1 VKIVDRAESIIPEHG
16 PLARYHADLRKDTF
30 SHDPGQEAVV
40 LELQQLYEA
49 LLATT
54 PSTSGWGQRLRQAF
68 GLPAPV
74 QAVQGLYLWGGVG
87 RGKTY
92 LMDCFY
98 DSLPFPNK
106 RRTHFHRF
114 MSKLHAEL
122 KQLAYQSD
130 PLKLVAKRLADEVRV
145 LCFDEFFVSDITD
158 AMLLGT
164 LLEALFAHNVTLVAT
179 SNVPPDE
186 LYKNGLQRERFL
198 PAIAQ
203 LKQYTKVVHMP
214 DGQDFR
220 LRTLHSAPVYD
231 TPLGESAERNLICR
245 LQQLAPQTVIRPGEL
260 NVFDRTIATRA
271 ITDNIVWFDFAALC
285 DGPRSQQDYLEIA
298 SCFDTVI
305 VSNIP
310 VLDSTLENQARR
322 FINLID
328 VFYDHSVKLIAS
340 AAAPPTE
347 LYQGDKLAFE
357 FQRTASR
364 LLEMQSQEYLSRG
377 HHT

>member
-1 VKIVDRAESIIPEHG
+1 VKIVDHVESIIPEHG
-16 PLARYHADLRKDTF
+16 PLARYHADLRQAAF
-30 SHDPGQEAVV
+30 SPDPGQEAVV
-40 LELQQLYEA
+40 LELQRLYEA
-49 LLATT
+49 LLTT
-54 PSTSGWGQRLRQAF
+54 PSTTGWGQRLRQVF
-68 GLPAPV
+68 GLPAPA
-74 QAVQGLYLWGGVG
+74 QAVPGLYLWGGVG

-98 DSLPFPNK
+98 DSLPFAAK

-122 KQLAYQSD
+122 KQLAHQSD
-130 PLKLVAKRLADEVRV
+130 PLKLIAKQLANEVRV

-164 LLEALFAHNVTLVAT
+164 LFEALFAHNVTLVAT

-203 LKQYTKVVHMP
+203 LKQHTKVVHMP

-220 LRTLHSAPVYD
+220 LRALHSAPVYYA
-231 TPLGESAERNLICR
+231 PLNESAERNLTR
-245 LQQLAPQTVIRPGEL
+245 RFQQLAPQATIRPGEL
-260 NVFDRTIATRA
+260 NVLDRTIATRA
-271 ITDNIVWFDFAALC
+271 MTDNIVWLDFAALC

-305 VSNIP
+305 VSHVPIFDP
-310 VLDSTLENQARR
+310 TLENQARR

-328 VFYDHSVKLIAS
+328 VFYDRGVKLILS
-340 AAAPPTE
+340 AAAVPTQ
-347 LYQGDKLAFE
+347 LYQGEKLAFE

-364 LLEMQSQEYLSRG
+364 LLEMQSQEYLARS
-377 HHT
+377 HQA

>member
-1 VKIVDRAESIIPEHG
+1 MKIVDHVESIIPEQG
-16 PLARYHADLRKDTF
+16 PLARYHADLRQAAF
-30 SHDPGQEAVV
+30 SPDPGQEAVV
-40 LELQQLYEA
+40 LELQRLYEA
-49 LLATT
+49 LLAT

-68 GLPAPV
+68 GLPAPA
-74 QAVQGLYLWGGVG
+74 QSVQGLYLWGGVG

-98 DSLPFPNK
+98 DSLPFAAK

-114 MSKLHAEL
+114 MSQLHAEL
-122 KQLAYQSD
+122 KQLAHQSD
-130 PLKLVAKRLADEVRV
+130 PLKLIAKQLANEVRV

-164 LLEALFAHNVTLVAT
+164 LFEALFAHHVTLVAT

-203 LKQYTKVVHMP
+203 LKQHTKVVHMP

-220 LRTLHSAPVYD
+220 LRALHSAPVYY
-231 TPLGESAERNLICR
+231 TPLNESAERNLTCR
-245 LQQLAPQTVIRPGEL
+245 LQQLAPQAAIRPGEL
-260 NVFDRTIATRA
+260 NVLDRAISTRA
-271 ITDNIVWFDFAALC
+271 MTDNIVWFDFAVLC

-310 VLDSTLENQARR
+310 IFDPSLENQARR

-328 VFYDHSVKLIAS
+328 VFYDRGVKLILS
-340 AAAPPTE
+340 AAAAPTQ
-347 LYQGDKLAFE
+347 LYQGEKLAFE

-364 LLEMQSQEYLSRG
+364 LLEMQSQEYLARG
-377 HHT
+377 HQA